1 MDTSSDVAHD
11 IMVTSYMDMS
21 IACATSDDVFIYDVT
36 TIACATSDG
45 ISIYDVTTIS
55 CATSDDIHIR
65 HHHNNMYYIN
75 FGIKHG
81 GVKLKT
87 IKLVF
92 AAFPLSTQHLGVRAM
107 NQNRDSFCYSR
118 NNGRKDKR

>member
-21 IACATSDDVFIYDVT
+21 SDVAYAIVVTSHMDM
-36 TIACATSDG
+36 SD
-45 ISIYDVTTIS
+45 
-55 CATSDDIHIR
+55 
-65 HHHNNMYYIN
+65 

-92 AAFPLSTQHLGVRAM
+92 L
-107 NQNRDSFCYSR
+107 
-118 NNGRKDKR
+118 

>member
-1 MDTSSDVAHD
+1 MDASYDVAHSIVVMSYMDTSSDVAHD

-21 IACATSDDVFIYDVT
+21 SDVAYAIVVTSHIDM
-36 TIACATSDG
+36 SD
-45 ISIYDVTTIS
+45 
-55 CATSDDIHIR
+55 
-65 HHHNNMYYIN
+65 

-92 AAFPLSTQHLGVRAM
+92 AVFPLSTQL
-107 NQNRDSFCYSR
+107 
-118 NNGRKDKR
+118 